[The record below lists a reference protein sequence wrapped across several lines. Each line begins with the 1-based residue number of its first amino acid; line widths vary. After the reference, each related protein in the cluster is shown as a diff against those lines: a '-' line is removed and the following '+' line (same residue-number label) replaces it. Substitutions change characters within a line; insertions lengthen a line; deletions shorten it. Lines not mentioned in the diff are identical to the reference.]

1 MSASSDS
8 QIAADSSIAVILPKR
23 IYFDRKYFHQ
33 DWSLPD
39 SIVYYITQNP
49 SSAEFYFNLIST
61 CKYFFTKNA
70 ILLCP
75 GLGFDGKIYEEKS
88 KALEELTA
96 CNDLESPAKIWI
108 VGCDFGVFPSKTSNL
123 TNGVSSFIE
132 NIYRC
137 EAERL
142 YFVNQIIS
150 HDELFFLTSSVY
162 AIHFDQVT
170 VKDKDGSILP
180 LEKIVEAIP
189 KLKEI
194 Y

>member
-1 MSASSDS
+1 MSSSSDS
-8 QIAADSSIAVILPKR
+8 QNADNSSMVVIPPKR
-23 IYFDRKYFHQ
+23 ICFDGKFFHQ

-39 SIVYYITQNP
+39 SIIYYIAQNP
-49 SSAEFYFNLIST
+49 SSAEFYLNLIET
-61 CKYFFTKNA
+61 CKYFFAKHP

-75 GLGFDGKIYEEKS
+75 GLGFDGKMYEDKS
-88 KALEELTA
+88 EALEGPTA
-96 CNDLESPAKIWI
+96 CNDLESPVKLWI
-108 VGCDFGVFPSKTSNL
+108 VGGDFGVFPPKTSNL

-137 EAERL
+137 EAESV

-150 HDELFFLTSSVY
+150 HDELLFLTSSVHS
-162 AIHFDQVT
+162 IHFDQVT
-170 VKDKDGSILP
+170 VKNKDGSILP